1 MKIVLVELAE
11 TYTAIHYSKLI
22 ATLPRHEEP
31 RETMHV
37 ACVVKHRN
45 GMQIT
50 VGQGPTSL
58 PVQYLQILF

>member
-1 MKIVLVELAE
+1 MKIVLVELAD
-11 TYTAIHYSKLI
+11 TDTAIHYFKRI

-31 RETMHV
+31 REAMHV
-37 ACVVKHRN
+37 ACVVKHRD